1 MFEISENNA
10 MNWIFGK
17 AIISLFLIF
26 VFIGCS
32 KEVSVISNISQES
45 IESQSVE
52 SQSKEV
58 LIEVYAKSEGMVHPK
73 GTLLLI
79 RLYSTGEAEFENF
92 VFSPFQEDIDS
103 KTKATQ
109 VKLEKEVVQ
118 QIKTLIESPDFI
130 NAKTFYPPTIFF
142 SDVITTVTIKHQN
155 LERQI
160 VLKETD
166 TSLHLETKD
175 KDYPKSVM
183 SLLRLIY
190 DLRSKYD
197 NKSVS

>member
-1 MFEISENNA
+1 MFEISEDKA
-10 MNWIFGK
+10 MNWVFGRVIIILFVIF
-17 AIISLFLIF
+17 L
-26 VFIGCS
+26 FIGCS
-32 KEVSVISNISQES
+32 KQVSVISNISQES

-58 LIEVYAKSEGMVHPK
+58 LLEVYEKSEGMVRPK

-92 VFSPFQEDIDS
+92 SPPFQEDIDS
-103 KTKATQ
+103 ETNATK
-109 VKLEKEVVQ
+109 VRLEKEVVQ
-118 QIKTLIESPDFI
+118 QINRLIESSDFI

-155 LERQI
+155 SERQI
-160 VLKETD
+160 VLKEKD
-166 TSLHLETKD
+166 TSLHLEKKD
-175 KDYPKSVM
+175 KVYPKSVM
-183 SLLRLIY
+183 TLLRLIY

>member
-1 MFEISENNA
+1 MK
-10 MNWIFGK
+10 WIFGR
-17 AIISLFLIF
+17 AIISLFVIF
-26 VFIGCS
+26 LFIGCS
-32 KEVSVISNISQES
+32 KEVPVISNISQES
-45 IESQSVE
+45 IESQSVK

-58 LIEVYAKSEGMVHPK
+58 LLEVYAKYEGMIHPK

-92 VFSPFQEDIDS
+92 LPPFQEDIDS
-103 KTKATQ
+103 KTKGTT
-109 VKLEKEVVQ
+109 VRLEKEVVQ

-130 NAKTFYPPTIFF
+130 NAKTFYPPTIFL

-155 LERQI
+155 SERQI

-166 TSLHLETKD
+166 TSLHLEK
-175 KDYPKSVM
+175 KGKKYPKSVM
-183 SLLRLIY
+183 PLLRLIY
-190 DLRSKYD
+190 NLRSKYD